1 MSNITKDQML
11 IHVESGRYPVSLTEF
26 KRRTPGFV
34 FGETVPEQIIID
46 NGYRV
51 VDKVQAPVA
60 DVVIEQA
67 PVPNGERYVQIYSF
81 RAFNEAELAEQLEA
95 AKQEALRVA
104 DTAADKTREQG
115 APYLIGETEQHV
127 QLRAVDISNLTGLGL
142 KADRDPSRTYYFR
155 SQENITS
162 ALSGAEVRALTDFA
176 FERFERLLEAF
187 WGMQEVIKGCTSI
200 QDIPSK
206 EVIEQHIA
214 NSVAA

>member
-1 MSNITKDQML
+1 ML

-26 KRRTPGFV
+26 KRSTPGFV

-46 NGYRV
+46 SGYRV
-51 VDKVQAPVA
+51 VDKAQAPVA

-67 PVPNGERYVQIYSF
+67 PAPNGERYVQIYSF

-104 DTAADKTREQG
+104 DAAAEKTRDQG

-162 ALSGAEVRALTDFA
+162 ALTGAEVRALTDFA

-187 WGMQEVIKGCTSI
+187 WGMQEVIKGCTSV